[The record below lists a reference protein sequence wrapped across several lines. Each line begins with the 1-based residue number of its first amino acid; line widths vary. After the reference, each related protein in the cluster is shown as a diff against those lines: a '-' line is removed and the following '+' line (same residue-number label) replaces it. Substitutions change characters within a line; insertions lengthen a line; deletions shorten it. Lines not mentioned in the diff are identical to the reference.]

1 MKQRLK
7 TGRSC
12 QMRETLQDIYE
23 TGRTPAE
30 AWARLHRL
38 CSWMMH
44 SRLEPMKDLA
54 RMIRRHWNE
63 ILAYFTHPYTNA
75 VLEGADSV
83 IQNIKRRARG
93 FRNMD
98 YFATMVYL
106 TCGKLDLKAVTTSP
120 SVRVFANWPV
130 PAPRHSLYNHD
141 YTNRDTINRD
151 AIEIRRRMA

>member
-1 MKQRLK
+1 MK
-7 TGRSC
+7 
-12 QMRETLQDIYE
+12 E
-23 TGRTPAE
+23 P
-30 AWARLHRL
+30 ARLV
-38 CSWMMH
+38 
-44 SRLEPMKDLA
+44 
-54 RMIRRHWNE
+54 RRRFAE
-63 ILAYFTHPYTNA
+63 VVAYFEHPYANA

-83 IQNIKRRARG
+83 VRNVKRRACG
-93 FRNMD
+93 FRDMD

-120 SVRVFANWPV
+120 SVRVFLQIGPY